1 MQGVLPGTYR
11 FTSPPRGVRAPIG
24 RWWLKSL
31 MLNGKEALDA
41 PLELRESTD
50 DAVLTL
56 SERASELAGLV
67 RLADGTAASDGFV
80 VVFAA
85 DPRFWFHQSRR
96 VAGVRLP
103 DTGKYVVRN
112 LPAGDYLIAVSEDI
126 EMNEWFDSEV
136 LKSLAPGAVRI
147 ALGENEAKSV
157 DLPVRR

>member
-1 MQGVLPGTYR
+1 M
-11 FTSPPRGVRAPIG
+11 
-24 RWWLKSL
+24 
-31 MLNGKEALDA
+31 
-41 PLELRESTD
+41 
-50 DAVLTL
+50 
-56 SERASELAGLV
+56 
-67 RLADGTAASDGFV
+67 
-80 VVFAA
+80 FAA

-103 DTGKYVVRN
+103 GTGKYVVRN